1 MRKISPCAPA
11 WGVLA
16 CEEDLR
22 AQLFFLLKLIGVSGG
37 IVCLRQGHKV
47 RADGI
52 SGGEGGKP
60 DVKEA
65 GEAALPCPL
74 GQGALGS
81 LGATLLACGKGA
93 SGRRA
98 LVLPHGV
105 FGAGGIFLRASRP
118 VPRAGLTGADYGF
131 LPHPHPG
138 CFRCRRGYG
147 GLCPHPLKDHW
158 PLRIPLAA
166 ARFPNVTTNAG
177 RLLRVSR
184 PASASASAPNETQRS
199 APAPC
204 SWGGRAS
211 LPRGSS
217 GRAHC
222 AQSVGR

>member
-1 MRKISPCAPA
+1 MRMRKISPCAPA

-81 LGATLLACGKGA
+81 RGATLLACGKGA
-93 SGRRA
+93 SGRARA
-98 LVLPHGV
+98 D
-105 FGAGGIFLRASRP
+105 F
-118 VPRAGLTGADYGF
+118 
-131 LPHPHPG
+131 
-138 CFRCRRGYG
+138 CRMVCLGQAEFFCTQAAPFHARG
-147 GLCPHPLKDHW
+147 
-158 PLRIPLAA
+158 
-166 ARFPNVTTNAG
+166 
-177 RLLRVSR
+177 
-184 PASASASAPNETQRS
+184 
-199 APAPC
+199 
-204 SWGGRAS
+204 
-211 LPRGSS
+211 
-217 GRAHC
+217 
-222 AQSVGR
+222 

>member
-1 MRKISPCAPA
+1 MRMRKISPCAPA

-93 SGRRA
+93 SEPARRFIFRHSGGRRVLSA
-98 LVLPHGV
+98 CKRACPGARGTAGERTRLPGFRAIFPSGGATAGSARTRSRNQSLENPICCREAIRCCNESRLVG
-105 FGAGGIFLRASRP
+105 
-118 VPRAGLTGADYGF
+118 
-131 LPHPHPG
+131 
-138 CFRCRRGYG
+138 
-147 GLCPHPLKDHW
+147 
-158 PLRIPLAA
+158 
-166 ARFPNVTTNAG
+166 
-177 RLLRVSR
+177 
-184 PASASASAPNETQRS
+184 
-199 APAPC
+199 
-204 SWGGRAS
+204 
-211 LPRGSS
+211 
-217 GRAHC
+217 
-222 AQSVGR
+222 